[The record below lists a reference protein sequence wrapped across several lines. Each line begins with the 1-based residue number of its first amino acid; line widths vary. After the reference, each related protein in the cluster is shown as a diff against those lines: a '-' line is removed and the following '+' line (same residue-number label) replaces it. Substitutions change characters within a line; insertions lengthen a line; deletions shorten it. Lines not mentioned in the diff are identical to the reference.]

1 MITDSIAGV
10 IAGLGLGVGI
20 VVVGAVLTDRLRR
33 RDEIAI
39 AVGAPVELSIG
50 RYRRPRFFRKWRLD
64 RRVRRPSRD
73 MRMMERRIRAHLE
86 SAPGSALAVVP
97 VECSEPAALAM
108 ASLALSLGRE
118 GRRVIVADLA
128 DGRPL
133 QSLLERHSAAGALG
147 DVELDAATEPRR
159 SLLARIEDRRYGH
172 VERRRP
178 PRTEERRMSRSE
190 RRRLSRARVDYLDY
204 PEYPASA
211 YGRPRNGARTVRP
224 VITPSAIRAPIGSW
238 SGWDFGPERP
248 PQRQYYGDMGR
259 ARSWG
264 AAQMTNP
271 HAIRAAWSAWDA
283 TSHDPRAEI
292 PAGGAPSPAADEGPS
307 PWGQV
312 PQPEDVGA
320 DVGGA
325 GHQGFEHH
333 GAEDEQVDENG
344 MIAAEPMSG
353 LSRIDSAP
361 SPVVPGSVTVV
372 AGPEDPAQT
381 GVHRSDDGV
390 DAVLV
395 LATVDPAFGAA
406 HIASWATE
414 AVVMVAAGEAS
425 ATRVL
430 AAGQMLRSAGVATR
444 AAMVVGAERDDETFG
459 CRWSRLSE
467 IADGRGH
474 QFCRRRR

>member
-1 MITDSIAGV
+1 
-10 IAGLGLGVGI
+10 
-20 VVVGAVLTDRLRR
+20 
-33 RDEIAI
+33 
-39 AVGAPVELSIG
+39 
-50 RYRRPRFFRKWRLD
+50 
-64 RRVRRPSRD
+64 
-73 MRMMERRIRAHLE
+73 
-86 SAPGSALAVVP
+86 
-97 VECSEPAALAM
+97 M

-133 QSLLERHSAAGALG
+133 QSLLERHSATGALG

-159 SLLARIEDRRYGH
+159 SLLARFEERRYGH

-211 YGRPRNGARTVRP
+211 YGRPRNGSRTVRP

-264 AAQMTNP
+264 AAPMTNP

-292 PAGGAPSPAADEGPS
+292 PAAEAPS

-312 PQPEDVGA
+312 PQPEDVGTPMG
-320 DVGGA
+320 DA
-325 GHQGFEHH
+325 GHPGLE
-333 GAEDEQVDENG
+333 ENG
-344 MIAAEPMSG
+344 MRDEPLDEPGVTPAEQPAG
-353 LSRIDSAP
+353 LSRIDSSLAP
-361 SPVVPGSVTVV
+361 MVPGSVTVV

-444 AAMVVGAERDDETFG
+444 AAVVVGAERDDETFG
-459 CRWSRLSE
+459 MPLE
-467 IADGRGH
+467 AAV
-474 QFCRRRR
+474 